1 MKFNSNSG
9 RTLFMTFIIVLVF
22 VLIGAIAYFGITSY
36 PEVITD
42 LKIKIEKTFNTE
54 KENKHLHKV
63 VDKFKET
70 IDKFIK

>member
-22 VLIGAIAYFGITSY
+22 VLIGSIAYFGITSY

-42 LKIKIEKTFNTE
+42 LKIKIEKTFNKE
-54 KENKHLHKV
+54 KENTSNN
-63 VDKFKET
+63 T
-70 IDKFIK
+70 ITSENNNL

>member
-1 MKFNSNSG
+1 MGVDFMKFNSNSG

-42 LKIKIEKTFNTE
+42 LKIKIEKTFNKE
-54 KENKHLHKV
+54 KENTSNNLSLIH
-63 VDKFKET
+63 
-70 IDKFIK
+70 I